1 MYEFVDTDEMY
12 TKTILPAEA
21 MSYNGVFIENEIPGY
36 RTLYV
41 SGRELMERPFVF
53 TTSTTPEPTVP
64 YPITAI
70 FTIRSSL

>member
-41 SGRELMERPFVF
+41 SGRELMESEVQD
-53 TTSTTPEPTVP
+53 E
-64 YPITAI
+64 
-70 FTIRSSL
+70 TIN